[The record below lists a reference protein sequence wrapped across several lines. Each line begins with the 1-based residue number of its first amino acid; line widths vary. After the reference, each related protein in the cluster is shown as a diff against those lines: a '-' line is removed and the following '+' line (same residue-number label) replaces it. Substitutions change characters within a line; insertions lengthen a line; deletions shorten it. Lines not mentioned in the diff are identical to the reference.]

1 MAWSALVPIALV
13 SFTMLVLTVRGKE
26 TCAPQEAG
34 STALLHVQL
43 SHQSRIR
50 VEEDQLSSNSSND
63 TASRGNHT
71 TNTTQA
77 SLNIIA
83 AVDACLE
90 PRRQAAAGDPATL
103 DRLEFVRV
111 AEILTRLVRA
121 NLSVTV
127 LGDGYSD
134 DAEMISAAQMA
145 GHDAAEVLVRQEF
158 EAETM
163 EALSGHNL
171 SHHAI
176 EHFTK
181 KIAKMVHMC
190 SNGAVANE
198 TSIASIESVLLNSA
212 ESGHMLFE
220 EAEVAMD
227 IALYVQGLCQSE
239 VLDIDFFVGS
249 FGDNTS
255 ECNALMLASTSV
267 HVNKQLS
274 KLDYYAKSALVL
286 HDEHNNLA
294 HHFARQRLSSS
305 NALLGCVLVLAC
317 I

>member
-1 MAWSALVPIALV
+1 MPVTLV
-13 SFTMLVLTVRGKE
+13 SLALMVLAVRGKE
-26 TCAPQEAG
+26 TCAPQQAEGA
-34 STALLHVQL
+34 ALLHVQL
-43 SHQSRIR
+43 SHNSRIR
-50 VEEDQLSSNSSND
+50 VEEDQLSSNKSND
-63 TASRGNHT
+63 TASTGNHS
-71 TNTTQA
+71 TNTTHA
-77 SLNIIA
+77 SLSIIA

-90 PRRQAAAGDPATL
+90 PRRLAAAGNPVTL

-134 DAEMISAAQMA
+134 DAEMIAAAQMA

-163 EALSGHNL
+163 EVLSGHNL
-171 SHHAI
+171 SQHAI

-190 SNGAVANE
+190 SNGTVANE
-198 TSIASIESVLLNSA
+198 TSIASIESVILNSA
-212 ESGHMLFE
+212 ESGQMLFE

-294 HHFARQRLSSS
+294 HHFARQHLSSS
-305 NALLGCVLVLAC
+305 NALWCCKFCVL
-317 I
+317 